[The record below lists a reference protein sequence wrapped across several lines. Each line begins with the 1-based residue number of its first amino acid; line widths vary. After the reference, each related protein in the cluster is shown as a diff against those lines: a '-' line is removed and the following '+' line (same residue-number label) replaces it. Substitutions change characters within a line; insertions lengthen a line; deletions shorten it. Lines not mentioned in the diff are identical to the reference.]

1 MNTTTAAEGQDQDR
15 DQDKDQAP
23 KNSYRANTAMVLP
36 GGGARAAYQVGVLK
50 ALAEIHGKRPGNP
63 FPILGGT
70 SAGCINAVSLAAG
83 AHHFVGTVEKLEML
97 WRDLSTDKI
106 YRADF
111 FGVLRNALRLTY
123 SLFNSGS
130 PGDRPV
136 ALLDNSPLREILRQ
150 YVSFENIGVNILNG
164 DLDALCLTAMN
175 YTQGVSETFFQGG
188 PQYAGWQRWRR
199 QGMATPIQLQH
210 LMAST
215 AIPTIFPP
223 AKLGRDYYGDGALRQ
238 LAPIS
243 PVIHLGANRVL
254 VIPANGHKRQYP
266 KIPKAAQSPGFGQ
279 IIGHLLNSAFID
291 SIETDIERLERINEL
306 VRMIPDEDRG
316 MMGKELLPIDCLV
329 VSPSEDIDRIADDH
343 VNELPRSL
351 RIFLRR
357 TGSTGNSGGGVSIA
371 SYLLF
376 TPEYCGKLIDLGY
389 RDGMAQRDELQT
401 FLYRD

>member
-1 MNTTTAAEGQDQDR
+1 MEHDTTVNSDQI
-15 DQDKDQAP
+15 P
-23 KNSYRANTAMVLP
+23 PENSYRSNTAMVLP

-50 ALAEIHGKRPGNP
+50 ALAEIHGSRPGNP
-63 FPILGGT
+63 FPILAGT
-70 SAGCINAVSLAAG
+70 SAGGINAVSMAAG
-83 AHHFVGTVEKLEML
+83 AHHFTGTVEKLEML
-97 WRDLSTDKI
+97 WRNLTTDKI

-111 FGVLRNALRLTY
+111 FGVMRNALRLAV
-123 SLFNSGS
+123 SLFSSGS
-130 PGDRPV
+130 SDGKPV
-136 ALLDNSPLREILRQ
+136 ALLDNSPLRALLNEH
-150 YVSFENIGVNILNG
+150 VKFENIGRNILNG

-199 QGMATPIQLQH
+199 QGLATPIQLQH
-210 LMAST
+210 LMASS

-238 LAPIS
+238 LTPIS

-266 KIPKAAQSPGFGQ
+266 KLPQEIKSPGFGQ

-306 VRMIPDEDRG
+306 LRLIPEEDQS

-329 VSPSEDIDRIADDH
+329 ISPSEDIDRIADEH

-389 RDGMAQRDELQT
+389 RDGMKQQEQLEA
-401 FLYRD
+401 FLYRDK

>member
-1 MNTTTAAEGQDQDR
+1 MDGDNKATLA
-15 DQDKDQAP
+15 
-23 KNSYRANTAMVLP
+23 NSDPVASSSNYRSNTAMVLP

-63 FPILGGT
+63 FPILAGT
-70 SAGCINAVSLAAG
+70 SAGGINAVSMAAG
-83 AHHFVGTVEKLEML
+83 AHHFTGTVEKLEML
-97 WRDLSTDKI
+97 WRQLNTDKI

-111 FGVLRNALRLTY
+111 FGVIRNAIRLAY
-123 SLFNSGS
+123 SLFSAGS
-130 PGDRPV
+130 STSDPV
-136 ALLDNSPLREILRQ
+136 ALLDNSPLKELLNQ
-150 YVSFENIGVNILNG
+150 HVVFDNIGRNILNG

-199 QGMATPIQLQH
+199 QGLATPIQIQH

-238 LAPIS
+238 LTPIS

-266 KIPKAAQSPGFGQ
+266 KLPQEIKSPGFGQ

-306 VRMIPDEDRG
+306 VNMIPEENLG

-329 VSPSEDIDRIADDH
+329 ISPSEDIDRIADEH
-343 VNELPRSL
+343 VSELPRSL
-351 RIFLRR
+351 KMFLRR

-389 RDGMAQRDELQT
+389 RDGIAQRSELET
-401 FLYRD
+401 FLYRDA

>member
-1 MNTTTAAEGQDQDR
+1 MEHDTTVNIDQTSTE
-15 DQDKDQAP
+15 
-23 KNSYRANTAMVLP
+23 NCYHANTAMVLP

-50 ALAEIHGKRPGNP
+50 ALAEIHGSRPGNP
-63 FPILGGT
+63 FPILAGT
-70 SAGCINAVSLAAG
+70 SAGGINAVSMAAG
-83 AHHFVGTVEKLEML
+83 AHHFTGTVEKLEML
-97 WRDLSTDKI
+97 WRNLSTDKI

-111 FGVLRNALRLTY
+111 FGVMRNVLRLAI

-130 PGDRPV
+130 SGGKPV
-136 ALLDNSPLREILRQ
+136 ALLDNSPLRALLNEH
-150 YVSFENIGVNILNG
+150 VKFENIGRNILNG

-199 QGMATPIQLQH
+199 QGLATPIQLQH
-210 LMAST
+210 LMASS

-238 LAPIS
+238 LTPIS

-266 KIPKAAQSPGFGQ
+266 KLPQEIKSPGFGQ

-306 VRMIPDEDRG
+306 VRLIPDEDHS

-329 VSPSEDIDRIADDH
+329 ISPSEDIDRIADEH

-351 RIFLRR
+351 RMFLRR

-389 RDGMAQRDELQT
+389 RDGMAQREQLET
-401 FLYRD
+401 FLYRGR

>member
-1 MNTTTAAEGQDQDR
+1 MATITNEQLSDAQET
-15 DQDKDQAP
+15 
-23 KNSYRANTAMVLP
+23 SYRANTALVLP

-63 FPILGGT
+63 FPILAGT
-70 SAGCINAVSLAAG
+70 SAGGINAASLAAG
-83 AHHFVGTVEKLEML
+83 AHHFTGTIKQLELL
-97 WRDLSTDKI
+97 WRELSTDKI

-111 FGVLRNALRLTY
+111 LGVLRNAIRLAY
-123 SLFNSGS
+123 SLFNSGGGIGS
-130 PGDRPV
+130 KPV
-136 ALLDNSPLREILRQ
+136 ALLDNSPLRKLLGE
-150 YVSFENIGVNILNG
+150 YVKFENISRNILNR
-164 DLDALCLTAMN
+164 DLEAFCLTAMN
-175 YTQGVSETFFQGG
+175 YTEGVSETFFQGG

-199 QGMATPIQLQH
+199 QGVATPIQLQH

-223 AKLGRDYYGDGALRQ
+223 AKVGRYYYGDGALRQ
-238 LAPIS
+238 LTPIS

-266 KIPKAAQSPGFGQ
+266 KLPKQVQSPGFGQ

-306 VRMIPDEDRG
+306 IRLIPEDNLS

-329 VSPSEDIDRIADDH
+329 ISPSEDIDRIADEH

-351 RIFLRR
+351 RMFLR
-357 TGSTGNSGGGVSIA
+357 GSGSNGGGGVSIS

-389 RDGMAQRDELQT
+389 RDGMAQKDELVE
-401 FLYRD
+401 FLYRPQANQPEAS

>member
-1 MNTTTAAEGQDQDR
+1 MEHDTTVNSDQI
-15 DQDKDQAP
+15 P
-23 KNSYRANTAMVLP
+23 PENSYRSNTAMVLP

-50 ALAEIHGKRPGNP
+50 ALAEIHGSRPGNP
-63 FPILGGT
+63 FPILAGT
-70 SAGCINAVSLAAG
+70 SAGGINAVSMAAG
-83 AHHFVGTVEKLEML
+83 AHHFTGTVEKLEML
-97 WRDLSTDKI
+97 WRNLTTDKI

-111 FGVLRNALRLTY
+111 FGVMRNALRLAV
-123 SLFNSGS
+123 SLFSSGS
-130 PGDRPV
+130 SDGKPV
-136 ALLDNSPLREILRQ
+136 ALLDNSPLRALLNEH
-150 YVSFENIGVNILNG
+150 VKFENIGRNILNG

-199 QGMATPIQLQH
+199 QGLATPIQLQH
-210 LMAST
+210 LMASS

-223 AKLGRDYYGDGALRQ
+223 TKLGRDYYGDGALRQ
-238 LAPIS
+238 LTPIS

-266 KIPKAAQSPGFGQ
+266 KLPQEIKSPGFGQ

-306 VRMIPDEDRG
+306 VRLIPEEDQS

-329 VSPSEDIDRIADDH
+329 ISPSEDIDRIADEH

-389 RDGMAQRDELQT
+389 RDGMKQQEQLEA
-401 FLYRD
+401 FLYRDK

>member
-1 MNTTTAAEGQDQDR
+1 MNTNDTAESEDQILET
-15 DQDKDQAP
+15 
-23 KNSYRANTAMVLP
+23 SYRSNTAMVLP

-63 FPILGGT
+63 FPILAGT
-70 SAGCINAVSLAAG
+70 SAGGINAVSMAAG
-83 AHHFVGTVEKLEML
+83 AHHFIGTVEKLEML

-123 SLFNSGS
+123 SLFSSGS
-130 PGDRPV
+130 YGDRPL

-150 YVSFENIGVNILNG
+150 HINFENIGINIMNG

-175 YTQGVSETFFQGG
+175 YTQGISETFFQGG
-188 PQYAGWQRWRR
+188 PKYAGWQRWRR
-199 QGMATPIQLQH
+199 QGLATPIQLQH

-243 PVIHLGANRVL
+243 PAIHLGANRVL
-254 VIPANGHKRQYP
+254 VIPASGHKRQYP
-266 KIPKAAQSPGFGQ
+266 KLPKAVESPGFGQ

-291 SIETDIERLERINEL
+291 SIETDIERLERVNEL

-316 MMGKELLPIDCLV
+316 MMGKVLLPIDCLV
-329 VSPSEDIDRIADDH
+329 ISPSEDIDRIADDH

-357 TGSTGNSGGGVSIA
+357 TGSRGNSGGGVSIA

-389 RDGMAQRDELQT
+389 RDGMAQRDELQA
-401 FLYRD
+401 FLYRDK

>member
-15 DQDKDQAP
+15 DQDKDQVP

-111 FGVLRNALRLTY
+111 FGVLRNALRLAY

>member
-1 MNTTTAAEGQDQDR
+1 MNTTDTAESG
-15 DQDKDQAP
+15 DQAP
-23 KNSYRANTAMVLP
+23 ENSYRSNTAMVLP

-63 FPILGGT
+63 FPILAGT
-70 SAGCINAVSLAAG
+70 SAGGINAVSLAAG
-83 AHHFVGTVEKLEML
+83 AHHFGGTVEKLEML

-111 FGVLRNALRLTY
+111 FGVLRNALRLAY
-123 SLFNSGS
+123 SLFSSGS
-130 PGDRPV
+130 PSDRPV
-136 ALLDNSPLREILRQ
+136 ALLDNSPLREILGQ
-150 YVSFENIGVNILNG
+150 YVNFENIGRNILNG

-199 QGMATPIQLQH
+199 QGLATPIQLQH

-266 KIPKAAQSPGFGQ
+266 KLPKAVQSPGFGQ

-401 FLYRD
+401 FLYRDK

>member
-1 MNTTTAAEGQDQDR
+1 MNTTTAAEGQDQDQ
-15 DQDKDQAP
+15 DQDQAP

>member
-1 MNTTTAAEGQDQDR
+1 MNTTTAAEGR

>member
-1 MNTTTAAEGQDQDR
+1 MNTTDTAE
-15 DQDKDQAP
+15 DQAP
-23 KNSYRANTAMVLP
+23 KNSYRSNTAMVLP

-63 FPILGGT
+63 YPILAGT
-70 SAGCINAVSLAAG
+70 SAGGINAVSLAAG
-83 AHHFVGTVEKLEML
+83 AHHFGGTVEKLEML

-123 SLFNSGS
+123 SLFSSGS

-150 YVSFENIGVNILNG
+150 YVSFENIGLNILNG

-266 KIPKAAQSPGFGQ
+266 KIPKAVQSPGFGQ

-306 VRMIPDEDRG
+306 VRMIPEEDRG

-401 FLYRD
+401 FLYRDK

>member
-1 MNTTTAAEGQDQDR
+1 MSATAADTMANDDQI
-15 DQDKDQAP
+15 P
-23 KNSYRANTAMVLP
+23 PENSYRSNTAMVLP

-50 ALAEIHGKRPGNP
+50 ALAEIHGNRPGNP
-63 FPILGGT
+63 FPILAGT
-70 SAGCINAVSLAAG
+70 SAGGINAVSMAAG
-83 AHHFVGTVEKLEML
+83 AHHFTGTVEKLEML
-97 WRDLSTDKI
+97 WRDLTTDKI

-111 FGVLRNALRLTY
+111 FGVMRNVLRLAY
-123 SLFNSGS
+123 SLFSSNPSG
-130 PGDRPV
+130 GKPV
-136 ALLDNSPLREILRQ
+136 ALLDNSPLRNILSQ
-150 YVSFENIGVNILNG
+150 HVSFENIGRNILNG

-199 QGMATPIQLQH
+199 QGVATPIQLQH
-210 LMAST
+210 LMASS

-223 AKLGRDYYGDGALRQ
+223 AKIGRDYYGDGALRQ
-238 LAPIS
+238 LTPIS

-266 KIPKAAQSPGFGQ
+266 KLPQEIKSPGFGQ

-306 VRMIPDEDRG
+306 VRIIPDEDRD

-329 VSPSEDIDRIADDH
+329 ISPSEDIDRIADEH

-351 RIFLRR
+351 RMFLRR
-357 TGSTGNSGGGVSIA
+357 TGSTGGGGVSIA

-389 RDGMAQRDELQT
+389 RDGMAQRQALET
-401 FLYRD
+401 FLYRKK

>member
-1 MNTTTAAEGQDQDR
+1 VTTSDQHNTANE
-15 DQDKDQAP
+15 P
-23 KNSYRANTAMVLP
+23 MYRANTAMVLP

-63 FPILGGT
+63 FPILAGT
-70 SAGCINAVSLAAG
+70 SAGGINAASLAAG
-83 AHHFVGTVEKLEML
+83 AHHFTGTIQQLELL
-97 WRDLSTDKI
+97 WRELSTDKI
-106 YRADF
+106 YRADL
-111 FGVLRNALRLTY
+111 FGVMRNALRLAH
-123 SLFNSGS
+123 SLFNPSQTVVK
-130 PGDRPV
+130 PV
-136 ALLDNSPLREILRQ
+136 ALLDNSPLRKLLCEHVR
-150 YVSFENIGVNILNG
+150 FENISRNILNR
-164 DLDALCLTAMN
+164 DLEAFCLTAMN
-175 YTQGVSETFFQGG
+175 YTEGVSETFFQGG

-199 QGMATPIQLQH
+199 QGVATPIQLQH

-223 AKLGRDYYGDGALRQ
+223 AKIGRFFYGDGALRQ
-238 LAPIS
+238 LTPIS

-266 KIPKAAQSPGFGQ
+266 KLPKTIQSPGFGQ

-306 VRMIPDEDRG
+306 IRLVPEENLS

-329 VSPSEDIDRIADDH
+329 ISPSEDIDRIADEH
-343 VNELPRSL
+343 VKELPRSL
-351 RIFLRR
+351 RMFLS
-357 TGSTGNSGGGVSIA
+357 GSGSNGGGGVSIS

-389 RDGMAQRDELQT
+389 RDGMEQRQELSD
-401 FLYRD
+401 FLYRPELGEHSSH

>member
-1 MNTTTAAEGQDQDR
+1 MSTSQTNEQLGDEREAD
-15 DQDKDQAP
+15 
-23 KNSYRANTAMVLP
+23 YRANTALVLP

-50 ALAEIHGKRPGNP
+50 ALAEIHGKRHGNP
-63 FPILGGT
+63 FPILAGT
-70 SAGCINAVSLAAG
+70 SAGGINAASLAAG
-83 AHHFVGTVEKLEML
+83 AHHYTGTIKQLELL
-97 WRDLSTDKI
+97 WRELSTDKI

-111 FGVLRNALRLTY
+111 FGVLRNAIRLAY
-123 SLFNSGS
+123 SLFNSG
-130 PGDRPV
+130 GTIVKPV
-136 ALLDNSPLREILRQ
+136 ALLDNSPLRKLLGE
-150 YVSFENIGVNILNG
+150 YVKFENISRNILNR
-164 DLDALCLTAMN
+164 DLDAFCLTAMN
-175 YTQGVSETFFQGG
+175 YTEGVSETFFQGG

-199 QGMATPIQLQH
+199 QGVATPIQLQH

-223 AKLGRDYYGDGALRQ
+223 AKVGRFYYGDGALRQ
-238 LAPIS
+238 LTPIS

-266 KIPKAAQSPGFGQ
+266 KLPKRIQSPGFGQ

-306 VRMIPDEDRG
+306 IRLIPEENLS

-329 VSPSEDIDRIADDH
+329 ISPSEDIDRIADEH

-351 RIFLRR
+351 RMFLR
-357 TGSTGNSGGGVSIA
+357 GSGSNGGGGVSIS

-389 RDGMAQRDELQT
+389 RDGMAQKSELIE
-401 FLYRD
+401 FLYRPQPSKPQAG

>member
-1 MNTTTAAEGQDQDR
+1 MEHDTTVNSDQI
-15 DQDKDQAP
+15 P
-23 KNSYRANTAMVLP
+23 PENSYRSNTAMVLP

-50 ALAEIHGKRPGNP
+50 ALAEIHGSRPGNP
-63 FPILGGT
+63 FPILAGT
-70 SAGCINAVSLAAG
+70 SAGGINAVSMAAG
-83 AHHFVGTVEKLEML
+83 AHHFTGTVEKLEML
-97 WRDLSTDKI
+97 WRNLTTDKI

-111 FGVLRNALRLTY
+111 FGVMRNALRLAV
-123 SLFNSGS
+123 SLFSSGS
-130 PGDRPV
+130 SDGKPV
-136 ALLDNSPLREILRQ
+136 ALLDNSPLRALLNEH
-150 YVSFENIGVNILNG
+150 VKFENIGRNILNG

-199 QGMATPIQLQH
+199 QGLATPIQLQH
-210 LMAST
+210 LMASS

-238 LAPIS
+238 LTPIS

-266 KIPKAAQSPGFGQ
+266 KLPQEIKSPGFGQ

-306 VRMIPDEDRG
+306 VRLIPEEDQS

-329 VSPSEDIDRIADDH
+329 ISPSEDIVRIADEH

-389 RDGMAQRDELQT
+389 RDGMKQQEQLEA
-401 FLYRD
+401 FLYRDK

>member
-1 MNTTTAAEGQDQDR
+1 MNTTDTAESG
-15 DQDKDQAP
+15 DQAP
-23 KNSYRANTAMVLP
+23 ENSYRSNTAMVLP

-63 FPILGGT
+63 FPILAGT
-70 SAGCINAVSLAAG
+70 SAGGINAVSLAAG
-83 AHHFVGTVEKLEML
+83 AHHFGGTVEKLEML

-111 FGVLRNALRLTY
+111 FGVLRNALRLAY
-123 SLFNSGS
+123 SLFSSGS
-130 PGDRPV
+130 PSDRPV
-136 ALLDNSPLREILRQ
+136 ALLDNSPLREILGQ
-150 YVSFENIGVNILNG
+150 YVNFENIGRNILNG

-175 YTQGVSETFFQGG
+175 YTQGISETFFQGG

-199 QGMATPIQLQH
+199 QGLATPIQLQH

-266 KIPKAAQSPGFGQ
+266 KLPKAVQSPGFGQ

-401 FLYRD
+401 FLYRDK

>member
-1 MNTTTAAEGQDQDR
+1 MEHDTTVNSDQI
-15 DQDKDQAP
+15 P
-23 KNSYRANTAMVLP
+23 PENSYRSNTAMVLP

-50 ALAEIHGKRPGNP
+50 ALAEIHGSRPGNP
-63 FPILGGT
+63 FPILAGT
-70 SAGCINAVSLAAG
+70 SAGGINAVSMAAG
-83 AHHFVGTVEKLEML
+83 AHHFTGTVEKLEML
-97 WRDLSTDKI
+97 WRNLTTDKI

-111 FGVLRNALRLTY
+111 FGVMRNALRLAV
-123 SLFNSGS
+123 SLFSSGS
-130 PGDRPV
+130 SDGKPV
-136 ALLDNSPLREILRQ
+136 ALLDNSPLRALLNEH
-150 YVSFENIGVNILNG
+150 VKFENIGRNILNG

-199 QGMATPIQLQH
+199 QGLATPIQLQH
-210 LMAST
+210 LMASS

-238 LAPIS
+238 LTPIS

-254 VIPANGHKRQYP
+254 VIPANGHKQQYP
-266 KIPKAAQSPGFGQ
+266 KLPQEIKSPGFGQ

-306 VRMIPDEDRG
+306 VRLIPEEDQS

-329 VSPSEDIDRIADDH
+329 ISPSEDIDRIADEH

-389 RDGMAQRDELQT
+389 RDGMKQQEQLET
-401 FLYRD
+401 FLYRDK